1 MQAMTKPS
9 RLILFFWA
17 VASAFLSLHLWR
29 QARALDVWATSR
41 RWQSAVAL
49 GAFVT
54 AVLLVVWY
62 RALRANLPRLDV
74 LRSVARRT
82 RWGGALWAG
91 VYPFAL
97 FLLARHPVYGTYFAD
112 IPSRLALLWMGAAL
126 GAVWLQAGWPRQ
138 SLGGMLAGVLAYQAA
153 AYALA
158 WYLPTSTYPLSLG
171 WSETSRYYY
180 ASLFFSPRLYGFR
193 APWPALHPSRYL
205 LQSVPFL
212 FHAPLWA
219 HRTWQNFLWILSSL
233 LSGWAVTLRL
243 RLDSRWTR
251 WTFFWGAVL
260 FLLQAPVYYH
270 LAVMVILVV
279 WGVDVRRPKRTLAV
293 VLAASLWAGISRVN
307 WFPVPAM
314 LAALLYLLET
324 PQDETPW
331 WRYLAQPALWG
342 VLGVSAALLSQAVYA
357 ALSGNP
363 PQDFGTSFTSDLLWY
378 RLLPNPTFPQGLLPM
393 ALLVSLPV
401 WVLLVWGVRR
411 VRLSAWRILGLTGL
425 TAALFLGGLVVSV
438 KIGGGNNLHNLDA
451 YLTALLLWGGYT
463 FWDRLAPERESAPAS
478 LQGARPPWGLVPLLM
493 ILPLYWALSRG
504 GPRPFRDLSLARET
518 VNAVRRMAEA
528 EAARG
533 GEVLF
538 ISERHLLTFGEVDV
552 PLVPEYER
560 TFLME
565 MAMAHNEPYLRQF
578 RDDLAARRFALIV
591 VQPLNLT
598 LKGRESMFGE
608 ENDAWVRGV
617 AAPLLC
623 YYEPVQV
630 WRKAHVQ
637 VMRPREAGEECGR
650 QNGE

>member
-1 MQAMTKPS
+1 MQAMTKPF

-29 QARALDVWATSR
+29 QAQALGVWATSR

-49 GAFVT
+49 GAF
-54 AVLLVVWY
+54 AAAALLAVWY
-62 RALRANLPRLDV
+62 RALRADLPRLDV

-97 FLLARHPVYGTYFAD
+97 FLLARHPAYGTYFAD
-112 IPSRLALLWMGAAL
+112 IPSRMALLWMGAAL
-126 GAVWLQAGWPRQ
+126 GAVWLKAGWPRQ
-138 SLGGMLAGVLAYQAA
+138 SPGELLAGVLAYQAA

-158 WYLPTSTYPLSLG
+158 WHLPVSTYPLSLG

-180 ASLFFSPRLYGFR
+180 ASLFFSRHVYS
-193 APWPALHPSRYL
+193 PSRYL
-205 LQSVPFL
+205 LQSIPFL

-219 HRTWQNFLWILSSL
+219 HRAWQNFLWVLSSL
-233 LSGWAVTLRL
+233 LSGWAVTRRL

-251 WTFFWGAVL
+251 WAFFWGVAL
-260 FLLQAPVYYH
+260 FLLQAPIYYY
-270 LAVMVILVV
+270 LVVMVVLVV

-293 VLAASLWAGISRVN
+293 VLAASLWAGISRIN

-314 LAALLYLLET
+314 LATVLYLLET

-331 WRYLAQPALWG
+331 WRYLAPPVLWG
-342 VLGVSAALLSQAVYA
+342 VVGVSAAFLSQAVYA
-357 ALSGNP
+357 GIFGNP
-363 PQDFGTSFTSDLLWY
+363 LQDFGASFASDLLWY

-401 WVLLVWGVRR
+401 WALLVWGIRR

-425 TAALFLGGLVVSV
+425 TAALFFGGLVVSV

-451 YLTALLLWGGYT
+451 YLTALLLWGAYT
-463 FWDRLAPERESAPAS
+463 FWGRLAPERESAPVS
-478 LQGARPPWGLVPLLM
+478 PQGARPPWGLVPLLM

-504 GPRPFRDLSLARET
+504 GPRQLSDASLAREAINT
-518 VNAVRRMAEA
+518 IRQMAET

-538 ISERHLLTFGEVDV
+538 ISERHLLTFGEVNV
-552 PLVPEYER
+552 PLIPEYER
-560 TFLME
+560 TFLIE
-565 MAMAHNEPYLRQF
+565 MAMQHNEPYLRQF
-578 RDDLAARRFALIV
+578 REDLAAHRFALIV

-598 LKGRESMFGE
+598 LKGSESMFGE

-623 YYEPVQV
+623 YYEPAQV

-637 VMRPREAGEECGR
+637 VMRPRDGDGEGCEMM
-650 QNGE
+650 NAEW